1 MSSTWRRAMLYLGLG
16 PDEEYE
22 DYDDQDRYQE
32 RHAGSPSGAPMGSG
46 VGQAVPVR
54 PVQPVAPEPRAPSVP
69 TGPVDPYPAP
79 AGVDDSVSAI
89 RPIPNDAPNG
99 AGAGVTPLEA
109 GGSAVRPIPAAAKA
123 KPHVVSPHSFTE
135 AQDVADRFKGNQPVI
150 INLQGAER
158 DLARRLI
165 DFASGLCYGLG
176 GQMERVADQVYLL
189 TPSDVEVSDEERR
202 RLQERGL
209 HDS

>member
-22 DYDDQDRYQE
+22 DYDDHDPYQE
-32 RHAGSPSGAPMGSG
+32 RYPSSSVPSTGSG

-54 PVQPVAPEPRAPSVP
+54 PVQPGAPEGRQSGVVSVEP
-69 TGPVDPYPAP
+69 LTS
-79 AGVDDSVSAI
+79 DDGISAI
-89 RPIPNDAPNG
+89 RPIPNESMQPSI
-99 AGAGVTPLEA
+99 VSPIESL
-109 GGSAVRPIPAAAKA
+109 GGSAVRPIPTSAKA
-123 KPHVVSPHSFTE
+123 KPHVVSPRSFTE
-135 AQDVADRFKGNQPVI
+135 AQNVADRFKGNQPVI
-150 INLQGAER
+150 INLQGADR

>member
-22 DYDDQDRYQE
+22 DYDDHDQYQE
-32 RHAGSPSGAPMGSG
+32 RYQSQPVQPIGSG
-46 VGQAVPVR
+46 VGQPVPVR
-54 PVQPVAPEPRAPSVP
+54 PVQPVGPEPRHGVVPVEPHAP
-69 TGPVDPYPAP
+69 
-79 AGVDDSVSAI
+79 DDGVSAI
-89 RPIPNDAPNG
+89 RPIPHEPMMSSGVAP
-99 AGAGVTPLEA
+99 VESL
-109 GGSAVRPIPAAAKA
+109 GGSAVRPIPAVAKA

-150 INLQGAER
+150 INLQGADR

-202 RLQERGL
+202 RLRERGL
-209 HDS
+209 HDT

>member
-22 DYDDQDRYQE
+22 DYDEHDRYQDRYQSQP
-32 RHAGSPSGAPMGSG
+32 APSIGSG
-46 VGQAVPVR
+46 VGQPVPVR
-54 PVQPVAPEPRAPSVP
+54 PVQPVAPEPRHGVAPVEA
-69 TGPVDPYPAP
+69 YPA
-79 AGVDDSVSAI
+79 DDAVSAI
-89 RPIPNDAPNG
+89 RPIPNEPSSS
-99 AGAGVTPLEA
+99 GVTSIESL

-150 INLQGAER
+150 INLQGADR